1 MLPSRPGTRPGFTLV
16 EILLVVVLM
25 GILFTISFQSFA
37 NAKDRSA
44 NSQVDGNV
52 RLIQQALVT
61 YEADNEKFPH
71 ALTRVTTNALGVTN
85 PNDAVLLDPILDRRY
100 LPGNQMPKTPFG
112 ASWQSNNVAPPR
124 MEVAACLYRVTSP
137 ELVDPVKVVR
147 VPANPTP
154 VTAAGK
160 LPAQGAGPA
169 PYTTANFG
177 ATFYETN
184 GPTVRNRYVLI
195 GVGKARG
202 AARVVAFSTNAN

>member
-1 MLPSRPGTRPGFTLV
+1 MLASRSGTRPGFTLF
-16 EILLVVVLM
+16 EILMVCVLM
-25 GILFTISFQSFA
+25 GVLFSISFQSFS

-44 NSQVDGNV
+44 NSQVDGNI
-52 RLIQQALVT
+52 RLIQQALTT

-71 ALTRVTTNALGVTN
+71 ALTRVTAGAMGTPN
-85 PNDAVLLDPILDRRY
+85 PNDSVLLDPLLDRRY

-112 ASWQSNNVAPPR
+112 QSWQSNNIAPPR

-147 VPANPTP
+147 VPPNPTP
-154 VTAAGK
+154 VNAAGK

-169 PYTTANFG
+169 PYTTATFG

-184 GPTVRNRYVLI
+184 GPTTRNRYVLF
-195 GVGKARG
+195 GVGKARR